1 MLTVYPVSEG
11 SILNTSMPIVIPTM
25 TSPSAQNSK
34 QNVQITT
41 VQPPNTVATVNY
53 NDKAANLT
61 ADGDSV
67 TVQHY
72 LLTSIV
78 TNTSTGKQT
87 SQLITQPIIL
97 PQSDSAANQ
106 SMVLV
111 PNIHV
116 PVDFVPLNTPLS
128 LAPGSTS
135 TESTPSN
142 ADDGSVVVPVEIL
155 VSSSNAGSAQTGAP
169 AIVASSNT
177 PVVVSSSSLV
187 TSAVNGKERVPVK
200 KSVKKLG
207 GSSNVDTA
215 FTGEYVLLAENET
228 LAIQNETNLD
238 TSSKSQG
245 QPKQTTLDASS
256 LLPDSAQDGKIMNVI
271 SLTDLLTPI
280 DMTNFTDAGG
290 DDKDQSYTE
299 MTDQSVDVRDFLSAA
314 VSKELSEALE
324 ESNDNLPLIENE

>member
-41 VQPPNTVATVNY
+41 VQPPNTVATANY

-67 TVQHY
+67 TIQHY

-135 TESTPSN
+135 AESTPSN
-142 ADDGSVVVPVEIL
+142 ADDGSVGVPVEIL

-187 TSAVNGKERVPVK
+187 TSAVNDKERVPVK

-207 GSSNVDTA
+207 GASNVDLG